1 MGAMTKETLGGAII
15 HYVNGEKEE
24 LIFLRDDSTPEGQQA
39 AFERIQN
46 ALQSNLLMLKTTANR
61 MLVIPV
67 QSILKI
73 EINPA
78 PPKVPGHVIED
89 VRVVTS
95 K

>member
-1 MGAMTKETLGGAII
+1 MTKETLGGAII

-67 QSILKI
+67 QNILKI

-78 PPKVPGHVIED
+78 PPKVPRNVIEN
-89 VRVVTS
+89 VRVATS
-95 K
+95 TEK

>member
-1 MGAMTKETLGGAII
+1 MTKETLGGAII

-24 LIFLRDDSTPEGQQA
+24 LIFLREDSTHQGQLA
-39 AFERIQN
+39 TFERIQN
-46 ALQSNLLMLKTTANR
+46 ALQSNLLMLKTTSNR

-67 QSILKI
+67 QNILKI

-78 PPKVPGHVIED
+78 PPKVPRNVIEN

-95 K
+95 TEK

>member
-1 MGAMTKETLGGAII
+1 MTKETLGGAII

-39 AFERIQN
+39 AVERIQN
-46 ALQSNLLMLKTTANR
+46 ALQSNLLMLKTTTNR
-61 MLVIPV
+61 MLAIPV

-78 PPKVPGHVIED
+78 PPKVPGEVIVN
-89 VRVVTS
+89 VRVVTQD
-95 K
+95 KK

>member
-1 MGAMTKETLGGAII
+1 MKQEIRGGAII

-24 LIFLRDDSTPEGQQA
+24 VMFFRDDATPEGQHA
-39 AFERIQN
+39 TVERIQN
-46 ALQSNLLMLKTTANR
+46 ALQSNLLVFKTTANR
-61 MLVIPV
+61 LLAIPI

-78 PPKVPGHVIED
+78 PPKVPGNVIEN
-89 VRVVTS
+89 VRIVTS

>member
-1 MGAMTKETLGGAII
+1 MTKETLGGAII

-67 QSILKI
+67 QHILKI

-78 PPKVPGHVIED
+78 PPKVSGNVIEN
-89 VRVVTS
+89 VRVATS
-95 K
+95 TEK